1 MNAVVLETIGLSK
14 AFGAV
19 VVADNISF
27 QLQEGA
33 RHALIGPNGA
43 GKTSFINLITGR
55 LVPNAGQ
62 VVLKGDDITNVAPHL
77 RVRNGLCRTFQI
89 NSLFSGLSVLENIF
103 LSIAEREGI
112 AWQMIRA
119 AGRYRAA
126 LSEAYDF
133 TSRLG
138 LEEVADRIVAS
149 LSYGQ
154 QRLVELAI
162 ALAQRPDVLL
172 LDEPAAGVPSGESGV
187 ILDFLERLPSD
198 LAVLLIEHDMDIV
211 FRFAK
216 RITVLERGRIVL
228 EAAPE
233 EVAGNKD
240 VQRIYFGESEISNV
254 RDP

>member
-62 VVLKGDDITNVAPHL
+62 VVLKGHDITNVAPHL

-89 NSLFSGLSVLENIF
+89 NSLFSGLSVLKYIPQRCGARGNCV
-103 LSIAEREGI
+103 ADD
-112 AWQMIRA
+112 RA

-149 LSYGQ
+149 PSYGQ

-187 ILDFLERLPSD
+187 ILDFLERLPSN
-198 LAVLLIEHDMDIV
+198 LAVLLIDHDMDIV

-216 RITVLERGRIVL
+216 RITVLERGRILL